1 MLKNIIIAI
10 VATASIGVATIG
22 TAEARDGDRHYR
34 NRSNVIIQFGGY
46 GGYNGGYG
54 YNSQF
59 DRDYYTGL
67 RDYGYRNRYVYDDFA
82 PYCGTHRIKVKKW
95 NRAHTR
101 YTLVTKRV
109 RDC

>member
-1 MLKNIIIAI
+1 MFKNIILAI
-10 VATASIGVATIG
+10 VATASVGAATLG
-22 TAEARDGDRHYR
+22 TAEARDGERHHR

-46 GGYNGGYG
+46 GGGNG
-54 YNSQF
+54 YNNQF

-67 RDYGYRNRYVYDDFA
+67 RTYGYRNRYVYDDFA
-82 PYCGTHRIKVKKW
+82 PNCGTHRIKVKKW